1 MLELDGENI
10 YTLLKTAA
18 NFLKSQGL
26 PESNSDAEVLLS
38 FVLQTKR
45 SKLPLLR
52 SQKPTNKQISE
63 YKNYVLTRSKR
74 KPPAYITGFASFM
87 DFEFKV
93 NENVLIPRPETELL
107 VELAL
112 KNAKGKNNKSVLD
125 LCTGSGCIAI
135 SLAKLG
141 NFERI
146 TASDISVTALTVA
159 KENAQINNVSSK
171 IKFIES
177 DIFNKIADYKFDMII
192 SNPPYVEQL
201 EYDNLEPELKF
212 EPKNALIA
220 KDCGL
225 FFYKEIAAKSAKYL
239 NIGGYIFLELNSNK
253 AQDIQQIFL
262 NAKYENIEIIDDYS
276 GLPRILK
283 AMSIADVYKK

>member
-10 YTLLKTAA
+10 YTLLKTAE

-26 PESNSDAEVLLS
+26 SESKSDAEVLLS
-38 FVLQTKR
+38 FVLQIKR

-52 SQKPTNKQISE
+52 SKKPTDKQILQ
-63 YKNYVLTRSKR
+63 YRNYVLARSKR
-74 KPPAYITGFASFM
+74 KPTAYITGFAGFM

-93 NENVLIPRPETELL
+93 DENVLIPRPETELL

-112 KNAKGKNNKSVLD
+112 RIAKEKNKKSVLD

-141 NFERI
+141 NFKRI
-146 TASDISVTALTVA
+146 IALDISVTALTVA
-159 KENAQINNVSSK
+159 KKNAQINNVFSK

-177 DIFNKIADYKFDMII
+177 DIFNKIAGYKFDII
-192 SNPPYVEQL
+192 VSNPPYVEQS

-212 EPKNALIA
+212 EPKNALVA
-220 KDCGL
+220 EDCGL
-225 FFYKEIAAKSAKYL
+225 FFYKKIATNSGKYL
-239 NIGGYIFLELNSNK
+239 NDKGCLLLELNSNK
-253 AQDIQQIFL
+253 VQDIKQTFL
-262 NAKYENIEIIDDYS
+262 DNKYTNIEIINDYS
-276 GLPRILK
+276 GHPRILK
-283 AMSIADVYKK
+283 AIKPCL